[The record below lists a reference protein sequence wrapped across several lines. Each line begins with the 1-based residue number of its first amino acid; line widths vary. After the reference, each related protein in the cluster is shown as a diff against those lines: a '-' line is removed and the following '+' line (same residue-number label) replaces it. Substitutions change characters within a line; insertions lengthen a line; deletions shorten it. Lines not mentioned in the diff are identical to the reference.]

1 MIIIE
6 RKFCLKPNCSE
17 KFLNILSDY
26 FGKIENDP
34 YVETYALVTTNSQ
47 SNCIIARFVVENVE
61 SWEKRMQQEYVCEFL
76 GKSKALVDSVETDT
90 QTIIK
95 FYSKFNS

>member
-6 RKFCLKPNCSE
+6 RKFNLKPDCRE

-26 FGKIENDP
+26 FVNIDNDP
-34 YVETYALVTTNSQ
+34 HVKTYAIVTTNSQ
-47 SNCIIARFVVENVE
+47 NNCVITRFIVENSE

-76 GKSKALVDSVETDT
+76 KKSESLVDSIQTDT
-90 QTIIK
+90 QPIIK
-95 FYSKFNS
+95 FYTEENT